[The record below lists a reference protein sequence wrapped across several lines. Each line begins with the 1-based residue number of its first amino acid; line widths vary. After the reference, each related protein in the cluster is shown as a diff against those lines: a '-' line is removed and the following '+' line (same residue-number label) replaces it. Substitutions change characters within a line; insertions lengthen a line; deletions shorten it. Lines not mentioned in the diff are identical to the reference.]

1 MAEICI
7 VYLTLANRHS
17 LTQCTYV
24 HFKIVSGV
32 CVSHLFSFC
41 VLLFVLLSLFCVFY
55 PELHV
60 SMVYIPQVATQG
72 CDHGI
77 RNGHVTCSIV

>member
-1 MAEICI
+1 MFTPRLLVGSVFLIF
-7 VYLTLANRHS
+7 LA
-17 LTQCTYV
+17 
-24 HFKIVSGV
+24 
-32 CVSHLFSFC
+32 FC
-41 VLLFVLLSLFCVFY
+41 VLLFALLSLFCVLY

-60 SMVYIPQVATQG
+60 SMVYTPQVATQD